1 MRSRATEE
9 FDDSVKPFKEKS
21 HAAKGLRKSDT
32 AEVMSTPPEGYRAGT
47 GRDSATGR
55 MFNQVK
61 KFADDVAKPARRYAG
76 KVMAGLGAIGTVA
89 EIHQDALDRKM
100 AVKETKRRDDVSGG
114 PDANISSKG
123 SSINPKME
131 LPKSSDKENLKS
143 ATSAY
148 DKWKSNQKTATQES
162 APAPIRSGNS
172 KKSKGYSHDITD
184 SQKKTI
190 RNQAIDDMRKRASK
204 GDSFWKGQLEKALAR
219 NDE

>member
-1 MRSRATEE
+1 MQSRAAEE
-9 FDDSVKPFKEKS
+9 FNDSVKSFKEKS
-21 HAAKGLRKSDT
+21 HAAKGLRKSDA

-47 GRDSATGR
+47 GKDSATGR

-61 KFADDVAKPARRYAG
+61 KFADEVAKPARRYAG

-131 LPKSSDKENLKS
+131 LHMGSDKESLKS

-148 DKWKSNQKTATQES
+148 DKWKSSQTPVT
-162 APAPIRSGNS
+162 RSNAADDEGR
-172 KKSKGYSHDITD
+172 KSSQRKRVNYSHDI
-184 SQKKTI
+184 SPAQERTI
-190 RNQAIDDMRKRASK
+190 RGQAISDMRKKADA
-204 GDSFWKGQLEKALAR
+204 GDDFWKGQLEKALR
-219 NDE
+219 EG